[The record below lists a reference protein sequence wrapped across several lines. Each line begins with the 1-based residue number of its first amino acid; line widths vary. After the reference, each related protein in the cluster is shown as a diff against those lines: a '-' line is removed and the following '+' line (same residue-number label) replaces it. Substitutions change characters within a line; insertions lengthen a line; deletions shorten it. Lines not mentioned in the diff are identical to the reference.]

1 MFGTRLTATSGN
13 SKLYSR
19 EKIAELKHLFPPFCN
34 SQFTWLLDS
43 QPILD
48 VSSLHRYAM
57 GQFVD
62 ISGDVISH
70 LNISHVRPED
80 GGLYKCI
87 ATNAVT
93 SVAHS
98 ARLNIFGPP
107 YVRAIS
113 PIKAIAGEDLMVQCP
128 FSGYPIDNI
137 RWEKAG
143 IEITSSEYRSNIHR
157 SHHATLKARDFPQDS
172 RYQPSS
178 IQQGGFLKINQIDP
192 SHDAGS
198 YTCIVRS
205 RSGEEARRDIQIN
218 VNSPPV
224 IEPFYFPKSLQ
235 ENGRAQISCSV
246 SSGDMPVYFT
256 WYKDGSPLSLSL
268 QVRIVNVQFYTLE
281 CCKYFIGNS
290 NLFPIAGNG
299 EERRI
304 FLSAGVQGNHVASQW
319 QIHLLRQQLGSE
331 SELHGRA
338 VCER

>member
-13 SKLYSR
+13 SKLCSR
-19 EKIAELKHLFPPFCN
+19 KKMPNIHFHPFCN

-62 ISGDVISH
+62 SSGDVISH

-80 GGLYKCI
+80 GGLYKCT

-107 YVRAIS
+107 YVRTIS
-113 PIKAIAGEDLMVQCP
+113 PIKAVAGEDLTVLCP

-157 SHHATLKARDFPQDS
+157 MQH
-172 RYQPSS
+172 
-178 IQQGGFLKINQIDP
+178 
-192 SHDAGS
+192 
-198 YTCIVRS
+198 
-205 RSGEEARRDIQIN
+205 
-218 VNSPPV
+218 
-224 IEPFYFPKSLQ
+224 
-235 ENGRAQISCSV
+235 
-246 SSGDMPVYFT
+246 
-256 WYKDGSPLSLSL
+256 
-268 QVRIVNVQFYTLE
+268 
-281 CCKYFIGNS
+281 
-290 NLFPIAGNG
+290 
-299 EERRI
+299 
-304 FLSAGVQGNHVASQW
+304 
-319 QIHLLRQQLGSE
+319 
-331 SELHGRA
+331 
-338 VCER
+338 